1 MAAKFRLLI
10 YAPKDVSMA
19 KGILLL
25 SGGID
30 SAVAGHL
37 AIKEGHAL
45 LPLHFSTEKI
55 TGIQPTEKSRKLA
68 SMLGIKDFY
77 WVEASDAFAEIS
89 RTCFYNYYFVFIK
102 RLMLRK
108 AQELAEKQKA
118 GFLITGENL
127 GQVSSQTLSNLSSID
142 RAVEMPVIRPLLSF
156 AKTEIIKIARE
167 IGTLETSTGKEM
179 CDALGPNH
187 PATKTLYEKILEE
200 EKKLPSDFVES
211 LKIVHDKL

>member
-1 MAAKFRLLI
+1 
-10 YAPKDVSMA
+10 MA

-37 AIKEGHAL
+37 AIKEGHSLSA
-45 LPLHFSTEKI
+45 LHFSTEKI
-55 TGIQPTEKSRKLA
+55 TGKEPTAKSRKLA
-68 SMLGIKDFY
+68 KLLGIKDFF

-89 RTCFYNYYFVFIK
+89 KTCFYNYYFVFIK

-108 AQELAEKQKA
+108 AEELCQKQKA
-118 GFLITGENL
+118 DFLITGENL

-142 RAVEMPVIRPLLSF
+142 RAVELPVIRPLLSME
-156 AKTEIIKIARE
+156 KTEIIHIARE

-179 CDALGPNH
+179 CDALGPVH
-187 PATKTLYEKILEE
+187 PATKTDYGKVVEE
-200 EKKLPSDFVES
+200 EKKLPTNFVEN
-211 LKIVHDKL
+211 LKIMHEKL